1 MNHTKKT
8 AATMSDVAREAGV
21 ALGTV
26 SKVINGQS
34 VGESYRL
41 KVEAAVKKLN
51 YQVNNNAR
59 SLKTDHTNTIAFIV
73 PNTITPY
80 FALLTHHINM
90 ALERRNYKMLL
101 CFTEYNRERE
111 QDFIQTALMGS
122 SP

>member
-59 SLKTDHTNTIAFIV
+59 SLKTDHTNTIAF
-73 PNTITPY
+73 PMQ
-80 FALLTHHINM
+80 HHTYLVISNHISK
-90 ALERRNYKMLL
+90 N
-101 CFTEYNRERE
+101 
-111 QDFIQTALMGS
+111 QS
-122 SP
+122 SY